1 MGCLICFVPSYL
13 PWPSEEKQGATR
25 GQYDHIFSHAPL
37 SPQPLKP
44 CTVLRRPWCSPCT
57 HIQSYHYPC
66 LLTIHQA
73 IFVTY
78 AALCPGLWHDCM
90 VDLVSFT
97 YRTAL
102 SFILFYLRERVMY
115 VWNSDS
121 KNLNLENLLPL
132 SAWHLCLLDLL
143 IRSSDNNCGCVL
155 REHVYWEHDM
165 MICNALF

>member
-78 AALCPGLWHDCM
+78 AALCPGLRQDGM

-102 SFILFYLRERVMY
+102 SFILFFIIICESGLCMFETQIPKTQTWKSSYLSLR
-115 VWNSDS
+115 DT
-121 KNLNLENLLPL
+121 
-132 SAWHLCLLDLL
+132 SASL
-143 IRSSDNNCGCVL
+143 I
-155 REHVYWEHDM
+155 Y
-165 MICNALF
+165 